1 MTITTMLLVG
11 IIVLI
16 THTLEGITGFGC
28 TAIAMP
34 FTIMLVGVKVAKP
47 TLTILGFLL
56 CLYIVI
62 ISFKDIIWKEF
73 VKILFF
79 VGLGLPVGIWMFD
92 KLPENVLIKVLA
104 AFITL
109 IAIRG
114 IYISFKINETNKTNN
129 SSNSKLLNFILF
141 FGGCIHGAFTSGG
154 PIVTIYATEALPKK
168 NNFRATLCMLWI
180 ILNGIIIAQTASK
193 GLITPDVIKLLE
205 ITIPFLIVGGLLGN
219 WMHHR
224 IKDTYFSKI
233 VFIVL
238 LFTGLFMFN

>member
-1 MTITTMLLVG
+1 MTNWTMLLVG

-34 FTIMLVGVKVAKP
+34 FTIMLVGVTVAKP
-47 TLTILGFLL
+47 ALTILGFLL

-62 ISFKDIIWKEF
+62 ISFRDIVWKEF
-73 VKILFF
+73 IRIASF
-79 VGLGLPVGIWMFD
+79 VGLGLPVGLWAFNR
-92 KLPENVLIKVLA
+92 LPEKILIKLLA
-104 AFITL
+104 VFIVL

-114 IYISFKINETNKTNN
+114 IYISFISNN
-129 SSNSKLLNFILF
+129 HTKPANNILLNIILF
-141 FGGCIHGAFTSGG
+141 LGGCVHGAFTSGG
-154 PIVTIYATEALPKK
+154 PIVTIYATEAIPKK

-180 ILNGIIIAQTASK
+180 VLNSIIIIQTAANNQ
-193 GLITPDVIKLLE
+193 ITPEVIKLLG
-205 ITIPFLIVGGLLGN
+205 ITIPFLIAGAILGN
-219 WMHHR
+219 WAHHK

-238 LFTGLFMFN
+238 LLTGIFMLK

>member
-1 MTITTMLLVG
+1 MTIMTMLLVG

-47 TLTILGFLL
+47 ALTILGFLL

-73 VKILFF
+73 IKIAFF
-79 VGLGLPVGIWMFD
+79 VGLGLPVGLWAFD
-92 KLPENVLIKVLA
+92 KLPENILIKLLA

-114 IYISFKINETNKTNN
+114 IYISFTSYKN
-129 SSNSKLLNFILF
+129 SNPPSSKLLNFILF
-141 FGGCIHGAFTSGG
+141 LGGCVHGAFTSGG

-180 ILNGIIIAQTASK
+180 VLNGIMIIQAASK
-193 GLITPDVIKLLE
+193 GLITSDVIKLLE
-205 ITIPFLIVGGLLGN
+205 ITIPFLVVGGLLGN
-219 WMHHR
+219 WAHHK
-224 IKDTYFSKI
+224 IKDTYFSKM

-238 LFTGLFMFN
+238 LITGLFMFK

>member
-1 MTITTMLLVG
+1 MSISTLLLVG

-34 FTIMLVGVKVAKP
+34 FVVMLVGVTVAKP
-47 TLTILGFLL
+47 ALTILGFLL

-73 VKILFF
+73 IRITAF
-79 VGLGLPVGIWMFD
+79 VGLGLPFGLWAFS
-92 KLPENVLIKVLA
+92 KLPEAILIKLLA
-104 AFITL
+104 IFIIL

-114 IYISFKINETNKTNN
+114 IYISFTSYKPAKQTNN
-129 SSNSKLLNFILF
+129 ILLNFILF
-141 FGGCIHGAFTSGG
+141 LGGFIHGAFTSGG

-168 NNFRATLCMLWI
+168 NNFRATLCMLWVV
-180 ILNGIIIAQTASK
+180 LNGIIIVQSAAK
-193 GLITPDVIKLLE
+193 GLITSDVIELLE
-205 ITIPFLIVGGLLGN
+205 ITIPFLIVGALIGN
-219 WMHHR
+219 WAHHK

-238 LFTGLFMFN
+238 LLTGLFMVK

>member
-56 CLYIVI
+56 CTYIVI

-73 VKILFF
+73 IRISFF
-79 VGLGLPVGIWMFD
+79 VGLGLPIGIWAFD
-92 KLPENVLIKVLA
+92 KLPENVLIKLLA
-104 AFITL
+104 IFVIL

-114 IYISFKINETNKTNN
+114 IYISFTSYKRTNPPD
-129 SSNSKLLNFILF
+129 SNLLNFILF
-141 FGGCIHGAFTSGG
+141 LGGCIHGAFTSGG
-154 PIVTIYATEALPKK
+154 PIVTVYATEALPKK

-180 ILNGIIIAQTASK
+180 VLNGIIIIQTASK

-205 ITIPFLIVGGLLGN
+205 ITIPFLVIGGLLGN
-219 WMHHR
+219 WAHHR
-224 IKDTYFSKI
+224 IQDSYFSKI
-233 VFIVL
+233 VFIIL
-238 LFTGLFMFN
+238 LITGLFMLK